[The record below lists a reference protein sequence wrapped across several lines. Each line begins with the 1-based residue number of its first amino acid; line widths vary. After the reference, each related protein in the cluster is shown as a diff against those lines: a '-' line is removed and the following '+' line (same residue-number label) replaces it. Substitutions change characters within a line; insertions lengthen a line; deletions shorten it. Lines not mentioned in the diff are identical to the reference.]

1 MEITTQMDR
10 QQLIVSHLPLVHKAV
25 SKMHYNGIHFDREDL
40 IQVGV
45 LGLMDAIDRFQP
57 QLGVPFEY
65 YAGVRIRGTI
75 TDTLRKA
82 GHFSKE
88 KMAALSAFYKEKALM
103 EQRLMRSVSDDEL
116 CDHLNLT
123 EKEQKTIFQT
133 MAALP
138 AVSLEEILFDDES
151 GSGSGSGPSLQER
164 LVAENTPSPEEAM
177 LKASL
182 NAALKSA
189 LVTLEERDQLLLQ
202 LYYVEALSFKDIA
215 AILEVSVPRVS
226 QLHTRA
232 LMALRI
238 ALEAW
243 R

>member
-25 SKMHYNGIHFDREDL
+25 NKMHYNGIHFDREDL

-88 KMAALSAFYKEKALM
+88 KMAALSVFYKEKALM

-116 CDHLNLT
+116 CDYLNMS
-123 EKEQKTIFQT
+123 EKEQKAIFQT

-138 AVSLEEILFDDES
+138 AVSLEEILFDDDS
-151 GSGSGSGPSLQER
+151 GSSSGPSLQER
-164 LVAENTPSPEEAM
+164 LVAQNTPSPEEAM
-177 LKASL
+177 MKASV
-182 NAALKSA
+182 NEALKSA

-202 LYYVEALSFKDIA
+202 LYYVESLSFKDIA

-232 LMALRI
+232 LMALRL

>member
-1 MEITTQMDR
+1 MEITTQIDR

-25 SKMHYNGIHFDREDL
+25 NKMHYNGIHFDREDL

-75 TDTLRKA
+75 TDTLRRA

-116 CDHLNLT
+116 CDYLNLT
-123 EKEQKTIFQT
+123 DKEQKTIFQT

-164 LVAENTPSPEEAM
+164 LVAQNTPSPEEVM
-177 LKASL
+177 MKASL
-182 NAALKSA
+182 SEALKSA

-202 LYYVEALSFKDIA
+202 LYYVESLSFKDIA